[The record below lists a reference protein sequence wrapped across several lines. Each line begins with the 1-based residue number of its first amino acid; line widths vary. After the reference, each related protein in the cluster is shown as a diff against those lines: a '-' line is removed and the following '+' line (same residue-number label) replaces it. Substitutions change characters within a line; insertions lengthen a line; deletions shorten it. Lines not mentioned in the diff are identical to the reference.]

1 MQKVIFIPIISVLLM
16 GYNTEVSASISV
28 NRDTIVNNRISA
40 EVFSITNLTGI
51 TDLRTK
57 KDDPKLYYGKWQW
70 VSGDRD
76 TFTIHIEAN
85 NGQLDKEGK
94 ASKADVICYY
104 SIVKNGDLR
113 DSVKSKES
121 FLFGFT
127 AEKQLMIAPA
137 ECKIENLDE
146 SSFFSFQLASDD
158 RDVGN
163 LNKGRLLPFL
173 NALFNGKLST
183 STKISPVD
191 LTMRKVSGIY

>member
-70 VSGDRD
+70 VSDDRD

-104 SIVKNGDLR
+104 SIEKNGNLIDR
-113 DSVKSKES
+113 VKSKES
-121 FLFGFT
+121 FLYGFT
-127 AEKQLMIAPA
+127 AEKQLMLAPA
-137 ECKIENLDE
+137 ECKIENLDG
-146 SSFFSFQLASDD
+146 SCFFSFQLASDN
-158 RDVGN
+158 RDN
-163 LNKGRLLPFL
+163 AKLIKGTLLPYFAKEFEDKQKSPGENIYTDL
-173 NALFNGKLST
+173 NFKKHSSN
-183 STKISPVD
+183 
-191 LTMRKVSGIY
+191 R